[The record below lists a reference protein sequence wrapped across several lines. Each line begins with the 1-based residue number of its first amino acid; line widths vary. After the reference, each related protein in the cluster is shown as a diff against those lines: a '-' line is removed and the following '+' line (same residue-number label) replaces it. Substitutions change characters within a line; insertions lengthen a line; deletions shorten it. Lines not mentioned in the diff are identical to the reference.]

1 MARPRKTTEEQ
12 IEDRFADMPVSSQ
25 ARLLERLQLIH
36 RIIKRRETT
45 TETLRDIL
53 GDELEEAESVPVL

>member
-25 ARLLERLQLIH
+25 ARLLDRLQLIH
-36 RIIKRRETT
+36 RITKRQGTAEPQ
-45 TETLRDIL
+45 RDI
-53 GDELEEAESVPVL
+53 GDELEEAADVPVL

>member
-36 RIIKRRETT
+36 RITKRQGSTAEPQ
-45 TETLRDIL
+45 RDI
-53 GDELEEAESVPVL
+53 GDEIEEAVDVPVL